1 MEKVTAIIPTFNR
14 FKYLMNTIKSIKE
27 QTYPNMEI
35 IVVNDCSTEKEYYEY
50 NWEENGVTI
59 LHLKENS
66 KKIFGFACAGYV
78 RTKGIEISTGK
89 YIAFCDDDDIW
100 FPKKI
105 ELQMNAMKETGCKMS
120 STDGLIGS
128 GVYDVNKKYKVYN
141 AENFYAILKNI
152 YRSKGSNLLDN
163 GFPRIWNLDF
173 LNIHNCV
180 IASSAVVSKDILVD
194 HKCIQNEPNGSA
206 DDYRIWLRALHHT
219 NSVYV
224 DDICFYYDE
233 GHGYGQNL

>member
-1 MEKVTAIIPTFNR
+1 MEKVTAVIPTFNR

-50 NWEENGVTI
+50 NWEENGI
-59 LHLKENS
+59 IIIHLEENS
-66 KKIFGFACAGYV
+66 KNKFGFACPGGYQ
-78 RTKGIEISTGK
+78 RNFAINIATGK

-105 ELQMNAMKETGCKMS
+105 ELQVNAMKETGCKMS
-120 STDGLIGS
+120 STDGLIGN
-128 GVYDVNKKYKVYN
+128 GVYDINETYYMYN
-141 AENFYAILKNI
+141 SEYHYTILQNI

-163 GFPRIWNLDF
+163 GFPRIWNLEF
-173 LNIHNCV
+173 LKIHNCV
-180 IASSAVVSKDILVD
+180 ICSSMVIEKDIIDIVG
-194 HKCIQNEPNGSA
+194 KFIISNTSE
-206 DDYRIWLRALHHT
+206 DYEYWLRALHHT

-224 DDICFYYDE
+224 QDICFYYDC
-233 GHGYGQNL
+233 GHGDGQNY

>member
-59 LHLKENS
+59 LHLEENS

-78 RTKGIEISTGK
+78 RNKGIEKSSGK

-100 FPKKI
+100 FPRKI
-105 ELQMNAMKETGCKMS
+105 ELQVNAMIETGCKMS
-120 STDGLIGS
+120 STDGFIGS
-128 GVYDVNKKYKVYN
+128 GVYNASQKYTIYN
-141 AENFYAILKNI
+141 AENFYNTLQNI
-152 YRSKGSNLLDN
+152 YRSKGSNVLDN
-163 GFPRIWNLDF
+163 GFPRIWNLEF
-173 LNIHNCV
+173 LKIHNCV
-180 IASSAVVSKDILVD
+180 ICSSALVEKEILE
-194 HKCIQNEPNGSA
+194 KINKIECMKNGEE
-206 DDYRIWLRALHHT
+206 DYNCWLKVLEHT

-224 DDICFYYDE
+224 QDICFYYDT
-233 GHGYGQNL
+233 GHGYGQNY